1 MYAPALIST
10 ESSCSTFARRC
21 SSSSLSPNQQ
31 TPQSFIIPL
40 SLFQWK
46 QSTVTVFLYRCS
58 RPRFAFIPSL
68 SPCNILPASLL
79 SLNPKQIHLK
89 PLSLPQTS
97 YLPYHPLLL
106 LLSLPLSF
114 FIQEN
119 YTQLFLNPV
128 CCFLLFFLSI
138 HLSLSFFSFSSLVSL
153 CSLGLRLSLYLS
165 LRWRLRGGNDGAF
178 WLKQVER
185 PPKPKPLN
193 RELTAC
199 PLLTLI
205 CAHTYTCARED
216 PIHDRDNTTCLQT
229 DFSSLKKKVPNSS
242 WRGQC
247 YVPGSFV
254 SGISIRRLR
263 AQYRRQRMT
272 TEMWLLL
279 GGARAWKHTSITAA
293 QILKKC
299 NMHVKICTDTI
310 GYFC

>member
-1 MYAPALIST
+1 MYAPALISI

-229 DFSSLKKKVPNSS
+229 DFSSLKKKFQTRLDVANVMFQEVSFQGFPSDAYVHS
-242 WRGQC
+242 IEGSAWPQKCDC
-247 YVPGSFV
+247 YWGALEPGNTPASPQPKF
-254 SGISIRRLR
+254 
-263 AQYRRQRMT
+263 
-272 TEMWLLL
+272 
-279 GGARAWKHTSITAA
+279 WKNAT
-293 QILKKC
+293 C
-299 NMHVKICTDTI
+299 M
-310 GYFC
+310 